1 MKEDKSTYKVLGIM
15 SGTSMDGLDL
25 AICTFNNNSG
35 KWSYSIEASQTVIYP
50 DDILQRLNDA
60 FTSKASEL
68 AELDTLLGSFIGITA
83 RQFIDKHGN
92 VDLVA
97 SHGHT
102 IFHEPDKGYTYQIGN
117 GAVIAAKTGV
127 LTVCDFR
134 SGDVAKGGQGAPLV
148 PIGDELLFS
157 EYDACVNLG
166 GFANI
171 SYQNGDRRIAY
182 DICPTNF
189 VLNRLAK
196 MLEQSFDEDGKLSEE
211 GVVMLDLY
219 VTLNS
224 NEYYLKNPPK
234 TLGQEWVE
242 DNLFSR
248 LTSDIDIKNV
258 LRTYCEHISHQIGK
272 ALEKVEGKDILFTG
286 GGVYNKFLM
295 KLIQGKTKKN
305 IIIPDTVIV
314 DMKEAMIFAFLGIL
328 RTRNEANSLA
338 SVTGASQDVVN
349 GAVYLP

>member
-1 MKEDKSTYKVLGIM
+1 
-15 SGTSMDGLDL
+15 MDGLDL
-25 AICTFNNNSG
+25 ALCTFKSDSD

-50 DDILQRLNDA
+50 DDILQQLNGA

-68 AELDTLLGSFIGITA
+68 AELDTILGSFIGVTA
-83 RQFIDKHGN
+83 RQFIDKHGK

-102 IFHEPDKGYTYQIGN
+102 IFHQPDEGFTYQIGN
-117 GAVIAAKTGV
+117 GAEIAAKTGV

-171 SYQNGDRRIAY
+171 SYQNDNNRIAF
-182 DICPTNF
+182 DICPANF

-196 MLEQSFDEDGKLSEE
+196 MLGQNYDVDGKLSDQ

-219 VTLNS
+219 VTLNG

-258 LRTYCEHISHQIGK
+258 LRTYCEHISYQIGK
-272 ALEKVEGKDILFTG
+272 TLEKVSGDKILFTG

-295 KLIQGKTKKN
+295 QLIQGKTKKN
-305 IIIPDTVIV
+305 IIIPDAEIV

-328 RTRNEANSLA
+328 RTRHEANSKA
-338 SVTGASQDVVN
+338 SVTGASEDVVN